1 MILTIILV
9 DLIILYIVVA
19 VLTTM
24 AMRYIHKSRKIKN
37 PIGLVLCF
45 FLWPIWIGGV
55 VSSVIGIISQN
66 VASMLSSSLMRPAT
80 PSPAEALAKAM
91 AAMTVGNDGP
101 PGEETI
107 DTEYTDISNDIDQV
121 NMEE

>member
-66 VASMLSSSLMRPAT
+66 TVSNTVSIVSSLGR
-80 PSPAEALAKAM
+80 SSIK
-91 AAMTVGNDGP
+91 
-101 PGEETI
+101 
-107 DTEYTDISNDIDQV
+107 
-121 NMEE
+121 